1 MLMVLK
7 DGEPI
12 SQGYS
17 YVVRE
22 RPDAAPHGRCETV
35 DLSTPTKFSTP
46 TAGDVHGNAKN
57 TTATKKNL
65 TRNLNKKANSEFA
78 KEVKD
83 ALASGR
89 PPIIKL
95 SEERT
100 DLKARWHAA
109 AKEVAYKLL
118 DLRKESWKEYTMFEK
133 SMIHKVLDEQYKFDP
148 PIDPPQVDKY
158 LSGHLRTSRAVWK
171 AHWLKYGD
179 ASRHHNCPEAAWE
192 KLIKW
197 WPTEACQEVSAEMAH
212 RRSKVQTSSRTGR
225 KSLVETMDGEV
236 SDIAR
241 LDFQLMA
248 NLCSKLAVMTID
260 LTDIQFNTGGEE
272 GGRGRWR

>member
-1 MLMVLK
+1 MVLK

-12 SQGYS
+12 PQGYS

-22 RPDAAPHGRCETV
+22 HPYASPHGRNETV
-35 DLSTPTKFSTP
+35 DLCTPPKFSTA
-46 TAGDVHGNAKN
+46 TAGDVHDNPKN
-57 TTATKKNL
+57 TTTTKKNL
-65 TRNLNKKANSEFA
+65 TRNLNRKANSEFA
-78 KEVKD
+78 KELKD
-83 ALASGR
+83 ALAGGR

-109 AKEVAYKLL
+109 AKEVAYKFL
-118 DLRKESWKEYTMFEK
+118 DLRKESWKEYTLFEK
-133 SMIHKVLDEQYKFDP
+133 SKIHQVMHEQYKFDP
-148 PIDPPQVDKY
+148 PIDPSKVYKY

-197 WPTEACQEVSAEMAH
+197 WPTEACHEVSAEMAH

-236 SDIAR
+236 SDISM
-241 LDFQLMA
+241 LDFQLMV
-248 NLCSKLAVMTID
+248 N
-260 LTDIQFNTGGEE
+260 
-272 GGRGRWR
+272 